1 MSFYIT
7 TPIYYV
13 NGEPH
18 HGHAYTTVA
27 ADVLARHHRQR
38 GEDVFFLTGTDE
50 HGTKVAQAAE
60 ERGLTPQQHVDQL
73 APRYRELA
81 AALGASND
89 FFIRTTD
96 PEHEAF
102 VQGFV
107 EKLKAAGDIEKRSY
121 GGLYCTA
128 CEAFWYERDLTRRR
142 PVPGPRHQAGLA
154 GGGELLLP
162 AQQVPGPAGRVLPR
176 EPRAS

>member
-81 AALGASND
+81 AALGAHD
-89 FFIRTTD
+89 LFIAEIVAVHYDEDVLDAHGR
-96 PEHEAF
+96 
-102 VQGFV
+102 VQTKKLTPIAYV
-107 EKLKAAGDIEKRSY
+107 EGEYWSLGERIGTY
-121 GGLYCTA
+121 GGA
-128 CEAFWYERDLTRRR
+128 AKASGRR
-142 PVPGPRHQAGLA
+142 
-154 GGGELLLP
+154 
-162 AQQVPGPAGRVLPR
+162 
-176 EPRAS
+176 